1 MKTIIVVLEYLLLTQ
16 IQRGT
21 SRHGISILAASPSHI
36 LTLGGLRLR
45 FEHAL
50 SDCEGTKQTEGP
62 TEGTRTRG
70 IRQKDTG
77 FGYDACR
84 HAVSSRFLHLRL
96 RGGVDAAKC
105 SGSADLH
112 AEFEVSGD
120 LAEAHNTTIPQSR
133 NLSAEQMGTA
143 VSPLPEAKEVRR
155 KNRRRK
161 NGCNPLRA
169 KDSSTTPSV
178 SRFSNQPQLRA
189 NFKLLIHQCT
199 QILSS
204 LLAIFFSFIKSLLS
218 VQERIGGLVLWA
230 ARPCMDGLADLVSLC
245 VEGTLAYK
253 DAGLYGVIVWLKSEW
268 AAAEAEEDDEEDGR
282 EQGDDLSVD
291 LKHDEEILDHNTEVR
306 HEQMRLQ
313 TIHGDFKAEFRTSA
327 QVTSNSRKGQDAAQD
342 DWGKEGKEDQEKGK
356 GEEDEEDQKNNHED
370 MLWNAFVMDLKSKL
384 GHDLDPD
391 ILEIAKKEG
400 VAGLQ
405 KMLEVNNIF

>member
-1 MKTIIVVLEYLLLTQ
+1 MAE
-16 IQRGT
+16 
-21 SRHGISILAASPSHI
+21 SSSHI
-36 LTLGGLRLR
+36 HTIGGLHLR

-50 SDCEGTKQTEGP
+50 SDCEGTKQTVGP

-70 IRQKDTG
+70 IRQKDRKLADVFRRPEQARFHVDTG

-84 HAVSSRFLHLRL
+84 HAVSYPRFLHLRL
-96 RGGVDAAKC
+96 RGGVDAAKS
-105 SGSADLH
+105 SGSADLD
-112 AEFEVSGD
+112 AEFEVPGD
-120 LAEAHNTTIPQSR
+120 LAEAHNTTIPKSR
-133 NLSAEQMGTA
+133 NSSAEQMVTA
-143 VSPLPEAKEVRR
+143 VSPLTEAKEVRR
-155 KNRRRK
+155 KNRLRK

-169 KDSSTTPSV
+169 KDSSTTPSF
-178 SRFSNQPQLRA
+178 SSFSNQPQLRA
-189 NFKLLIHQCT
+189 NFKLLMHQCT

-204 LLAIFFSFIKSLLS
+204 LLAILFSLIKSLLS

-268 AAAEAEEDDEEDGR
+268 AAADAEEDDEQDDEEDGR
-282 EQGDDLSVD
+282 EQGDDLKVD
-291 LKHDEEILDHNTEVR
+291 LKHDEEILDHDTEVR
-306 HEQMRLQ
+306 HEQMRLEKNN
-313 TIHGDFKAEFRTSA
+313 GDFEAEFRTSA

-342 DWGKEGKEDQEKGK
+342 NWGKEGKEDQEKGG
-356 GEEDEEDQKNNHED
+356 GEEDEEDQNINHED